1 MKIFAELRIQEIDIM
16 KAREDV
22 LNESLKIQSKLI
34 HFEKEFN
41 KLNSE
46 RDENLKTVEQMV
58 KDKKAME
65 ATLYR

>member
-1 MKIFAELRIQEIDIM
+1 MKTFAELRIQEIDIM

-22 LNESLKIQSKLI
+22 LNESLKIQSKLV

-46 RDENLKTVEQMV
+46 RDENLKTVEQME

>member
-1 MKIFAELRIQEIDIM
+1 MKTFAELRIQEIDIM

-22 LNESLKIQSKLI
+22 LNESLKIQSKLV

-46 RDENLKTVEQMV
+46 RGENLKTVEQMV

>member
-1 MKIFAELRIQEIDIM
+1 MKTFAELRIQEIDIM

-22 LNESLKIQSKLI
+22 LNESLKIQSKLV

-41 KLNSE
+41 KLNCE

>member
-1 MKIFAELRIQEIDIM
+1 MKTFAELRIQEIDIM

-22 LNESLKIQSKLI
+22 LNESLKIQSKLV

-58 KDKKAME
+58 KDKKGME

>member
-1 MKIFAELRIQEIDIM
+1 MKTFAELRIQEIDIM

-22 LNESLKIQSKLI
+22 LNESLKIQSKLV

>member
-1 MKIFAELRIQEIDIM
+1 MKTFAELRIQEIDIM

>member
-22 LNESLKIQSKLI
+22 LNESLKIQSKLV

>member
-1 MKIFAELRIQEIDIM
+1 MKTFAELRIQEIDIM

-22 LNESLKIQSKLI
+22 LNESLKIQSKLV

-58 KDKKAME
+58 KDKEAME

>member
-1 MKIFAELRIQEIDIM
+1 MKTFAELQIQEIDIM

-22 LNESLKIQSKLI
+22 LNESLKIQSKLV

-46 RDENLKTVEQMV
+46 RGENLKTVEQMV

>member
-1 MKIFAELRIQEIDIM
+1 MKTFAELRIQEIDIM

-22 LNESLKIQSKLI
+22 LNESLKIQSKLV

-58 KDKKAME
+58 KDKIAME

>member
-1 MKIFAELRIQEIDIM
+1 MKTFAELQIQEIDIM

-22 LNESLKIQSKLI
+22 LNESLKIQSKLV